1 MTFDLIENR
10 QFIPDIKVEVQK
22 EGEVVKTVSLRGK
35 SFYSFGK
42 LPLHDIQMAHRSIS
56 RSHATMIVDSQKGV
70 CILDLGSKS
79 GTKINGE
86 KVEAQVPVPLIN
98 GAVLQFGMST
108 RRYLIGIDFSKVE
121 QNFSDKSK

>member
-1 MTFDLIENR
+1 
-10 QFIPDIKVEVQK
+10 
-22 EGEVVKTVSLRGK
+22 
-35 SFYSFGK
+35 
-42 LPLHDIQMAHRSIS
+42 
-56 RSHATMIVDSQKGV
+56 MIVDSQKGV